1 MKQGTYWLAIVLL
14 LLVSAQLFIGTISD
28 VATMGDPTEIDRLIE
43 SNHQL
48 GESIVQAV
56 NASIEANHQDIQQM
70 VKSNHED
77 IQSLVERIDS
87 LIAQMEANNVSVR

>member
-1 MKQGTYWLAIVLL
+1 MKGAHWLAIVLL
-14 LLVSAQLFIGTISD
+14 LLVSAQLFIGTIND

-77 IQSLVERIDS
+77 MQSLVERIDS
-87 LIAQMEANNVSVR
+87 LIAQMEARSR